1 MIPTSLLPALPDF
14 QTLRRPLMAW
24 LAKVFGKNIEIHAGL
39 DLYRRF
45 LIKVQSLPFF
55 KTLTTEANTLYI
67 LMPNPGTTQPVLP
80 YLAIWFAQKPEA
92 SREEDEG
99 CHMIF

>member
-1 MIPTSLLPALPDF
+1 MPF
-14 QTLRRPLMAW
+14 QKYQGPPIVVR
-24 LAKVFGKNIEIHAGL
+24 
-39 DLYRRF
+39 
-45 LIKVQSLPFF
+45 
-55 KTLTTEANTLYI
+55 LTTEANTLYI
-67 LMPNPGTTQPVLP
+67 LMPNPGTPQPVVP